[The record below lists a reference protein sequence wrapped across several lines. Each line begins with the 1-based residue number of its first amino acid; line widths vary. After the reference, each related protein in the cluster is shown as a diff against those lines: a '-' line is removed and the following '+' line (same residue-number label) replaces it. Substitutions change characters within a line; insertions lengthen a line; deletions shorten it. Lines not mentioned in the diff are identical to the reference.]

1 LGTQEVTMGAAL
13 QFGQSNAMNYS
24 TTFREVGRMVFW
36 IWQLKCRPL
45 FLWEEE
51 LHSNLLGALASSRL
65 SPRRILGCNKSRWR
79 YVFVYGKGQLFILM
93 PKACF
98 IFILYLGSCSTRSI
112 GGCLGELDSIKGC
125 GFLLANVAL
134 SPFN

>member
-1 LGTQEVTMGAAL
+1 LGTQEFTMGAAL

-65 SPRRILGCNKSRWR
+65 SPRRILGCNR
-79 YVFVYGKGQLFILM
+79 YVYGKGQLFILM
-93 PKACF
+93 QGLLHLHLVLWVMFNEEYWRVFRRVGLHQRLWVSLGKSCF
-98 IFILYLGSCSTRSI
+98 
-112 GGCLGELDSIKGC
+112 
-125 GFLLANVAL
+125 VAVQL
-134 SPFN
+134 E